1 MKNSQIH
8 SGLENKELR
17 DYLSIAIVKT
27 YEAEFNMGQLKI
39 PYAFGIDYSINAL
52 EAEIEQKQEKL
63 SILKD
68 RRAIM
73 SIIRMNNWQEFDV
86 SDETQKDLSHGMSM
100 NFIGTEQEYESF
112 LKQLSK

>member
-8 SGLENKELR
+8 TGLEKKDLR
-17 DYLSIAIVKT
+17 DYLSVAIVKT
-27 YEAEFNMGQLKI
+27 YEDEFAIGELKVS
-39 PYAFGIDYSINAL
+39 YAAGIDYSINAL
-52 EAEIEQKQEKL
+52 EAEIKQKQERL

-73 SIIRMNNWQEFDV
+73 SIIKMNNWQEFDV
-86 SDETQKDLSHGMSM
+86 SDETQKDLSYGMSM